1 MKLRATRWRG
11 WFRNAA
17 SADEATLGRKP
28 TDEEEAKWHA
38 ASDGERDALTAL
50 CRYPART
57 VADQV
62 AKGRYL
68 RKFHSW
74 VRRTDDRA
82 DRRPAAVY
90 ELRQKGGAV
99 MNAVFN
105 SLATDPKHKKETY
118 GEKWLRLYAD
128 DVALFA
134 KCSLKDLDEFTTLSK
149 WRAMP

>member
-11 WFRNAA
+11 WFRSAA
-17 SADEATLGRKP
+17 CADEATLGRKP

-38 ASDGERDALTAL
+38 ASAGERDALIAL

-74 VRRTDDRA
+74 RFGELTIEQTDALLLSMSYARK
-82 DRRPAAVY
+82 AV
-90 ELRQKGGAV
+90 
-99 MNAVFN
+99 
-105 SLATDPKHKKETY
+105 
-118 GEKWLRLYAD
+118 
-128 DVALFA
+128 
-134 KCSLKDLDEFTTLSK
+134 LS
-149 WRAMP
+149 